1 MTTNLESI
9 IPDNYK
15 NIKVSSYLREFAIT
29 NALQSSHS
37 IDDFF
42 ENIIASD
49 QALIETFPDD
59 VYDEDEDISILEF
72 LSENSPNIVA
82 TILPFATTNDA
93 NTEFTSTGQDFNP
106 EFIDNIDESE
116 SLSLQKLVESQGFL
130 LSDFQSKSMIE
141 NHPFLQEVVDELDNN
156 SSWETSVLTIYGN
169 LPIEYAIL
177 LLEQKIVIT
186 QATAGFYNPIAGS
199 GSLFNIK
206 INEPLVISKENSLID
221 FSEDDDQS
229 NAFGYSVFAIYG
241 DPELTITAQPDMPK
255 ARTKAIQL
263 TLDVF
268 D

>member
-1 MTTNLESI
+1 MTTTLESV
-9 IPDNYK
+9 IPNKYK

-37 IDDFF
+37 INDFF
-42 ENIIASD
+42 ENIIDSN
-49 QALIETFPDD
+49 QALIETLPED
-59 VYDEDEDISILEF
+59 VYEDEDISILEF
-72 LSENSPNIVA
+72 LSENSTNIVA

-93 NTEFTSTGQDFNP
+93 DTEFTSTGQDFNP
-106 EFIDNIDESE
+106 EFIDNIHESE

-141 NHPFLQEVVDELDNN
+141 NHSFLQEVVDELDNN

-186 QATAGFYNPIAGS
+186 QATAGFYNPITGS
-199 GSLFNIK
+199 GSLFNIE
-206 INEPLVISKENSLID
+206 INEPLVISKENALID
-221 FSEDDDQS
+221 FGEVDDQS
-229 NAFGYSVFAIYG
+229 NRFGYSVSAIYG
-241 DPELTITAQPDMPK
+241 DPELTITAQSGMPK
-255 ARTKAIQL
+255 SKIKAIQL